1 MTYLLQTLLPLIFI
15 YAMLS
20 VSLSMLL
27 GHTGVFSMAHAAL
40 FGVGAYTY
48 AVLTVNYGWTLLPA
62 GVAAIVACALVSA
75 LIAAPSLRISGDYFV
90 VASLGI
96 QVVVSDVISNWD
108 AVTGGP
114 GGLPGVVR
122 PVIAGI
128 DFGSD
133 ESFLALVA
141 VIACLTIAVCARVT
155 LSPFGRTLHAIR
167 DDELAAAAM
176 GKRTR
181 RAKIIVATFAGGVA
195 GFAGILYAQY
205 LFFLSPDT
213 FVLATSITIITMTVI
228 GGMYTVVGSALG
240 AAVII
245 ALPELFKEFNLDPAT
260 SAAIQ
265 QMLFGALLMAFM
277 FVRPQGLFG
286 GVGSVLARIWPRF
299 RGGSGPRGSRSKESD
314 GLADA

>member
-1 MTYLLQTLLPLIFI
+1 MTYLLQTLLPLIFV
-15 YAMLS
+15 YAMLA
-20 VSLSMLL
+20 VSLSLLL
-27 GHTGVFSMAHAAL
+27 GHTGIFSMAHAAL

-48 AVLTVNYGWTLLPA
+48 GVLTVNYDWALLPA
-62 GVAAIVACALVSA
+62 CVAAMLACALVSA
-75 LIAAPSLRISGDYFV
+75 LIAAPSLRVSGDYFV
-90 VASLGI
+90 VASLGM

-114 GGLPGVVR
+114 AGLPGVTR

-128 DFGSD
+128 DFSSD
-133 ESFLALVA
+133 EGFLLLVA
-141 VIACLTIAVCARVT
+141 AVACLTVAVCAWVVR
-155 LSPFGRTLHAIR
+155 SPFGRTLHAIR

-181 RAKIIVATFAGGVA
+181 SAKIIVAVFAGAIAGLAGV
-195 GFAGILYAQY
+195 LYAQY

-213 FVLATSITIITMTVI
+213 FVLSTSITIITMMII
-228 GGMYTVVGSALG
+228 GGMYTVTGSALG

-245 ALPELFKEFNLDPAT
+245 ALPEVLKELDLEPAT
-260 SAAIQ
+260 AAAVQ

-286 GVGSVLARIWPRF
+286 GVGGGVARLVKR
-299 RGGSGPRGSRSKESD
+299 RGGTAQQEGD